1 MYTSPIENWDAS
13 LLIEKGKLKVVVEQG
28 LFYLP
33 SDITFRNWTSP
44 KLQIKGIIY
53 TAHSRGRR
61 IMCKNNSRGWQLKI
75 WVYEDSG
82 VSTGFCGFSKGIR
95 GSM

>member
-33 SDITFRNWTSP
+33 SDITFRNWT
-44 KLQIKGIIY
+44 IKSKTQKKKELY
-53 TAHSRGRR
+53 TQHTAEGGGLCVR
-61 IMCKNNSRGWQLKI
+61 I
-75 WVYEDSG
+75 
-82 VSTGFCGFSKGIR
+82 IR
-95 GSM
+95 GVGNSKFGCTKILEILPAFAGFLRV